1 MTKTTYTTRTTTKD
15 YILVFFLL
23 FNVLYTFI
31 NLYLG
36 LGCCLLIATCL
47 LFTNSLSKTNKYESY
62 LLRMAFIV
70 LLYTIIISIVNLQF
84 SPYTLGRHTRIC
96 IVLLAFIVIV
106 NTYLKKKSPKLLIN
120 VFITLGLLNV
130 CFIFAEIISPTFKEF
145 MYSLMPSG
153 HEFELMPLRA
163 SGLCGDFEG
172 CGLINACLMVLLT
185 QLYIKTKNKGIL
197 IFLIIT
203 FASCFFVSRTAM
215 LLGLF
220 VFALNLFFI
229 SKNDKKFFWLIIVPV
244 LCAIFIFV
252 VVPIYN
258 QVMDNAIGA
267 EGIGVESSYGN
278 STNALLGTMLVLP
291 DTFEQILVG
300 TGETIETSDIGY
312 VKLIFMVGIIGLGLI
327 IILYIGAL
335 NILRNSQI
343 MDEELKLLR
352 CFVGFVFILLLMMN
366 YKLLYLY
373 SRSVSD
379 MFFLFSMYLYSRNL
393 YLTEYEKI
401 KCSPIQ

>member
-1 MTKTTYTTRTTTKD
+1 
-15 YILVFFLL
+15 
-23 FNVLYTFI
+23 
-31 NLYLG
+31 
-36 LGCCLLIATCL
+36 
-47 LFTNSLSKTNKYESY
+47 
-62 LLRMAFIV
+62 
-70 LLYTIIISIVNLQF
+70 
-84 SPYTLGRHTRIC
+84 
-96 IVLLAFIVIV
+96 
-106 NTYLKKKSPKLLIN
+106 
-120 VFITLGLLNV
+120 
-130 CFIFAEIISPTFKEF
+130 
-145 MYSLMPSG
+145 
-153 HEFELMPLRA
+153 
-163 SGLCGDFEG
+163 
-172 CGLINACLMVLLT
+172 
-185 QLYIKTKNKGIL
+185 
-197 IFLIIT
+197 
-203 FASCFFVSRTAM
+203 
-215 LLGLF
+215 
-220 VFALNLFFI
+220 
-229 SKNDKKFFWLIIVPV
+229 
-244 LCAIFIFV
+244 
-252 VVPIYN
+252 
-258 QVMDNAIGA
+258 MDNAIGA

-401 KCSPIQ
+401 KCRPIQ